1 VDLTRTTTAMLE
13 ALHDSANEPAWE
25 AFDARYRPILIGFA
39 RNLGLADVDAADVAQ
54 ETLVRF
60 IQDYRDGKY
69 DRSKGR
75 LGAWLVGI
83 ALYRILDLRRFKAHR
98 QEVLADPQVAEVV
111 GALDDPNRLQAAWDA
126 EHRQAVLRE
135 AMLELRQ
142 STKTDERTIRAFE
155 LVAAHGRSPQ
165 QVAEE
170 LGISVHDVYLAKSRV
185 AQRLREIVE
194 RLEKLYDEGA

>member
-1 VDLTRTTTAMLE
+1 MLN

-25 AFDARYRPILIGFA
+25 EFDGRYRPILVGFA
-39 RNLGLADVDAADVAQ
+39 RNLGLGDSDAADVAQ

-60 IQDYRDGKY
+60 VQDYRDGKY

-83 ALYRILDLRRFKAHR
+83 ARYRILDLRRAAANRH
-98 QEVLADPQVAEVV
+98 VV
-111 GALDDPNRLQAAWDA
+111 GGDSVMGNLDLDDANQLQAAWDA
-126 EHRQAVLRE
+126 EHRQAILRE
-135 AMLELRQ
+135 AMRELREG
-142 STKTDERTIRAFE
+142 TRTDERTIRAFE

-170 LGISVHDVYLAKSRV
+170 LGMSVHDVYLAKSRV
-185 AQRLREIVE
+185 AQRLRDIVE
-194 RLEKLYDEGA
+194 RLEKAYEEGA

>member
-1 VDLTRTTTAMLE
+1 MLE
-13 ALHDSANEPAWE
+13 ALHDSANEPMWE

-39 RNLGLADVDAADVAQ
+39 RNLGLPEVDSADVAQ

-60 IQDYRDGKY
+60 IQDYREGKY
-69 DRSKGR
+69 DRTKGR

-83 ALYRILDLRRFKAHR
+83 ARYRILDLRRVKAHR
-98 QEVLADPQVAEVV
+98 QEVQTDPQIAAVM
-111 GALDDPNRLQAAWDA
+111 GSLDDPDRLRAAWDA
-126 EHRQAVLRE
+126 EHRQAILRE
-135 AMLELRQ
+135 AMMELRQ
-142 STKTDERTIRAFE
+142 TSKTDERTIRAFE
-155 LVAAHGRSPQ
+155 LVAAHGRQPQ

-194 RLEKLYDEGA
+194 RLEKIYDEGT